1 MVSLEAEIYSSST
14 ETVFLLQQ
22 ECFLIRKLKAGLRNL
37 DFLSLE
43 FPFLPALT
51 GTRPGSLHEWPS
63 AMGRREQSPW
73 EPYSDSEVASP
84 CESRMESPGGLAEC
98 RLHVCLMQR
107 PAHPCSVQSFRK
119 DEPCG

>member
-1 MVSLEAEIYSSST
+1 MISLEAEISISST
-14 ETVFLLQQ
+14 ETVFLSQQ

-51 GTRPGSLHEWPS
+51 GTHPGSLRERPS
-63 AMGRREQSPW
+63 AMGQREQSPW

-84 CESRMESPGGLAEC
+84 CE
-98 RLHVCLMQR
+98 
-107 PAHPCSVQSFRK
+107 
-119 DEPCG
+119 